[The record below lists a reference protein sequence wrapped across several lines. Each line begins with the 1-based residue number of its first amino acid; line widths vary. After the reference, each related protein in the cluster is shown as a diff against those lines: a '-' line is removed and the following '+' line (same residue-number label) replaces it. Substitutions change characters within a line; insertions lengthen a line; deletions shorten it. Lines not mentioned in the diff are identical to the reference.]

1 MRNVNKVINLSHNK
15 NNKIKNNKIKNNI
28 IEFMST
34 QEAEIVK
41 CLEMY
46 F

>member
-1 MRNVNKVINLSHNK
+1 MRNVNKVINLSHN
-15 NNKIKNNKIKNNI
+15 KNNKIKNNI